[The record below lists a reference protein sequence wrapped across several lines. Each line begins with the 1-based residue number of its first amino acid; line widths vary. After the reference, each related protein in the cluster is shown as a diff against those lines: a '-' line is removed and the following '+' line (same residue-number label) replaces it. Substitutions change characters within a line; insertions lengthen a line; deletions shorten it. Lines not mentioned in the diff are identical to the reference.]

1 MIEQPEVKIKQA
13 REVKRVSQDFGAAQL
28 GISTR
33 AYSKIESGETQLTI
47 TRLNEIC
54 AILQVDPMKVLGFDD
69 KKVFNINHNETGIG
83 EYHLNQIPEKLIAQ
97 YEETIASLKEQIV
110 MLKEMLNK
118 Q

>member
-13 REVKRVSQDFGAAQL
+13 REVKRVSQ
-28 GISTR
+28 
-33 AYSKIESGETQLTI
+33 
-47 TRLNEIC
+47 EIC

-69 KKVFNINHNETGIG
+69 KKVFNINNNSSGTCNG

-118 Q
+118 

>member
-1 MIEQPEVKIKQA
+1 MLSSFFLFNRKIIYTFA
-13 REVKRVSQDFGAAQL
+13 
-28 GISTR
+28 
-33 AYSKIESGETQLTI
+33 
-47 TRLNEIC
+47 EIC

-118 Q
+118 